1 MKKSVALFF
10 LAAAMAVGLA
20 SFRASAQEAAPE
32 NPAAHP
38 ENRGDGRVM
47 RINTDVS
54 TLDVR
59 KGHIPRTVH
68 FDSNTKWTKTADKK
82 VVDISPGDVKVNDR
96 VICLGKWNEKKE
108 YWAERIDLRAGKSA
122 L

>member
-1 MKKSVALFF
+1 
-10 LAAAMAVGLA
+10 MAVGLA

-38 ENRGDGRVM
+38 ENRWDGRVM